1 MRVSLPFAFVG
12 CLFAAT
18 VATASPI
25 TSSAALSSP
34 QTTTFVFNTLEFG
47 AAFVVGNGITVSGS
61 PEIAVGGGLY
71 ALGSNGDWLDT
82 FDWAG
87 TDSNSVSMTFDLGGL
102 FAGVG
107 GFMNYSIASDS
118 GPTAFIRA
126 LAADQSVLE
135 SYDLRSF
142 AGLAISTPGAINGGA
157 FRGISR
163 PAADIRFFQL
173 QGSFLLQHDITTGV
187 ASTPTAVPEPASL
200 LLLGTGLIGAGAR
213 RWRTR
218 RKAA

>member
-1 MRVSLPFAFVG
+1 MRVSLTFAFVG

-34 QTTTFVFNTLEFG
+34 QTTTFVFDVAQLHQPG
-47 AAFVVGNGITVSGS
+47 PFVVGNGITVAGS
-61 PEIAVGGGLY
+61 PNMSVGGTNY
-71 ALGSNGDWLDT
+71 DLGSNGGWQGT

-87 TDSNSVSMTFDLGGL
+87 TDSNSSTMTFDLGGL

-107 GFMNYSIASDS
+107 GFMNYSIAGDS

-126 LAADQSVLE
+126 LAADHSVLE

-142 AGLAISTPGAINGGA
+142 AGLAISTPGATDGGA

-163 PAADIRFFQL
+163 PTADIRFFQL
-173 QGSFLLQHDITTGV
+173 QGSFLIEHDITTGL
-187 ASTPTAVPEPASL
+187 ATVPEPTSLVLVAS
-200 LLLGTGLIGAGAR
+200 GAIGLVVR
-213 RWRTR
+213 RR
-218 RKAA
+218 RRLKS